1 MYIRFSDLFP
11 NDPSDNTT
19 AIDNE
24 SVLGASSSSFIS
36 FDHHQQ
42 RRYRHINDGDDVGV
56 GSNDEEIGHQE
67 RDRSSSSSSSSSFAS
82 RRQVNS
88 DTEGAQFVNSSFVE
102 NSADLGGALFVSRSC
117 ACVFVRVCSVHRLS
131 IGTDGTTRLLGLGSM
146 TMTTAEQSSKGGG
159 WGVLFSPVCQ
169 FSNNTA
175 SSFGGAIY
183 IDSPFADAQ
192 LAPISVC
199 THLPSTLTL
208 THSLSHVS

>member
-1 MYIRFSDLFP
+1 VYIRFSDLLP

-42 RRYRHINDGDDVGV
+42 RRYRQINDGDDVGV

-67 RDRSSSSSSSSSFAS
+67 RDRSSSSSSSSFAS

-117 ACVFVRVCSVHRLS
+117 ACLC
-131 IGTDGTTRLLGLGSM
+131 
-146 TMTTAEQSSKGGG
+146 
-159 WGVLFSPVCQ
+159 VLI
-169 FSNNTA
+169 T
-175 SSFGGAIY
+175 
-183 IDSPFADAQ
+183 
-192 LAPISVC
+192 PIVDWY
-199 THLPSTLTL
+199 
-208 THSLSHVS
+208 

>member
-1 MYIRFSDLFP
+1 MYIRFSDLLP

-42 RRYRHINDGDDVGV
+42 RRRYRHINDGDDVDV

-67 RDRSSSSSSSSSFAS
+67 RDRSSSSSFAS

-117 ACVFVRVCSVHRLS
+117 ACLCVLITPFV
-131 IGTDGTTRLLGLGSM
+131 D
-146 TMTTAEQSSKGGG
+146 
-159 WGVLFSPVCQ
+159 W
-169 FSNNTA
+169 
-175 SSFGGAIY
+175 Y
-183 IDSPFADAQ
+183 
-192 LAPISVC
+192 
-199 THLPSTLTL
+199 
-208 THSLSHVS
+208 

>member
-1 MYIRFSDLFP
+1 VYIRFSDLFP

-36 FDHHQQ
+36 FDHHHQQ
-42 RRYRHINDGDDVGV
+42 RGRYRHINDGDDVDV

-67 RDRSSSSSSSSSFAS
+67 RDRSSSSSFAS

-159 WGVLFSPVCQ
+159 GWGMLFSPVCQ

-199 THLPSTLTL
+199 THSPSTLSLSL
-208 THSLSHVS
+208 THSHSL